1 MNPFLPFEVREIR
14 PDETAAL
21 FVVHAAIAPVDAGQ
35 LLDWTQE
42 LEGRLEAGSRVWV
55 VARGR
60 RLAGY
65 AAADLL
71 PGLPGVYYLTGG
83 IVPARRRQGLGTML
97 LRHVQ
102 EVAAD
107 AGIRQLSCRVAD
119 LEGDTAG
126 FLLRRGFY
134 VEHEECLLALDD
146 FSGLPPLM
154 DELSLGLAVFPQAE
168 AVAHFLRVYDDSF
181 TGMAWSQPYTE
192 AEVFALLAQPDD
204 LLFAV
209 IEDRP
214 VGVIWHE
221 MMSAEVGRVEPLGVG
236 REHQGRGIGRRLLL
250 AALEGLRQR
259 GAQEVQIGVWR
270 TNHAAMALYTSLGFV
285 EVDNW
290 YFLAHDVGVSESG

>member
-14 PDETAAL
+14 PDETVAL

-42 LEGRLEAGSRVWV
+42 LEERLEAGSRAWV

-65 AAADLL
+65 AAADQL

-83 IVPARRRQGLGTML
+83 IVPARRRQGLGAML

-119 LEGDTAG
+119 LEDDTAG
-126 FLLRRGFY
+126 FLLRRGFH

-146 FSGLPPLM
+146 FSGLPPLT
-154 DELSLGLAVFPQAE
+154 DELRSGLAVFPQAE
-168 AVAHFLRVYDDSF
+168 AVAHFLQVYDDSF
-181 TGMAWSQPYTE
+181 TGTAWSQPYTE

-209 IEDRP
+209 IEGRP

-221 MMSAEVGRVEPLGVG
+221 MISTEIGRVEPLGVAHG
-236 REHQGRGIGRRLLL
+236 YQGQGIGRRLLL

-259 GAQEVQIGVWR
+259 GAREVQIGVWR

-285 EVDNW
+285 ESDNW
-290 YFLAHDVGVSESG
+290 YFLAHDVVVPDHE